1 MPLPPPPPQHHV
13 VLPFAA
19 CSAADWLPAMKAL
32 APAAFRNFSQL
43 LQGMKLIHSDSG
55 DERSFTP
62 PHERVLA
69 RALGLPLTDGLIPWA
84 AWQHLQAGG
93 TPGGRAWALIT
104 PCHWAMGLDHAI
116 LTDPAALGLQEEDS
130 RALLA
135 AMQPYFATEGITLH
149 YAEPT
154 RWLAEG
160 EVFRTLPSAS
170 LDRVLGR
177 NVGPWLPGTQQIR
190 LLQNE
195 MQMLLYTHAVNDARA
210 ARKQV
215 GINSFWISGAG
226 ALPDA
231 FKPQPQPE
239 VTLPRSLAQA
249 AFNDDWPLYAQAWSA
264 LDAVEGARLL
274 ALQQRGD
281 TVRLS
286 LCGECNALS
295 FESTRTGLWAKVRSI
310 FGLQPFV
317 AVLEQL

>member
-1 MPLPPPPPQHHV
+1 MPLTPPPPQHHL

-19 CSAADWLPAMKAL
+19 CSAADWLPAMQAL
-32 APAAFRNFSQL
+32 PPAAFRNFQQL
-43 LQGMKLIHSDSG
+43 LHGMQLISTDSG
-55 DERSFTP
+55 AERSLSP

-69 RALGLPLTDGLIPWA
+69 AAWGLPLTDGLIPWA
-84 AWQHLQAGG
+84 AWQQLQAGG
-93 TPGGRAWALIT
+93 SPGASAWALIT
-104 PCHWAMGLDHAI
+104 PCHWAMASDHA
-116 LTDPAALGLQEEDS
+116 TFSDPAALGLQEDDA

-160 EVFRTLPSAS
+160 EVFRTLASAS

-177 NVGPWLPGTQQIR
+177 NVGPWLPATSQIR

-210 ARKQV
+210 AKKQA

-226 ALPDA
+226 ALPDN
-231 FKPQPQPE
+231 FKPLPPTE
-239 VTLPRSLAQA
+239 VTQPRSLVRAVFTGDWA
-249 AFNDDWPLYAQAWSA
+249 AYAQAWAA
-264 LDAVEGARLL
+264 LDASEGARLL
-274 ALQQRGD
+274 ALQQRGE

-286 LCGECNALS
+286 LCGERNARS
-295 FESTRTGLWAKVRSI
+295 FESTRIGIWAKVASI
-310 FGLQPFV
+310 FDRQPLL